1 MVDLQQKRN
10 PLIPSSSEKDFEIP
24 ENEAA
29 IVLDINDHAVA
40 GYDRKVYIGKVLK
53 VNDSDAN
60 LDEIWTDFE
69 NILYVV
75 PVPAQVKRGKTFET
89 FVLEN
94 MMKKISVWKNKNCL
108 FFLVLYCTRYSVRF
122 SFICKTITSLEI
134 ETDIMQ

>member
-1 MVDLQQKRN
+1 MVDLKQKRN

>member
-40 GYDRKVYIGKVLK
+40 GYDRKVYTGKVLK

>member
-29 IVLDINDHAVA
+29 IVLDINDHGVA

-75 PVPAQVKRGKTFET
+75 PVPAQVKQGKTFET

-94 MMKKISVWKNKNCL
+94 MMKKISVWKNKN
-108 FFLVLYCTRYSVRF
+108 
-122 SFICKTITSLEI
+122 
-134 ETDIMQ
+134 

>member
-94 MMKKISVWKNKNCL
+94 MTKKISVWKNKNCL

>member
-1 MVDLQQKRN
+1 M
-10 PLIPSSSEKDFEIP
+10 
-24 ENEAA
+24 
-29 IVLDINDHAVA
+29 
-40 GYDRKVYIGKVLK
+40 LK

-134 ETDIMQ
+134 EIDIMQ

>member
-94 MMKKISVWKNKNCL
+94 MMKKISVWKNKN
-108 FFLVLYCTRYSVRF
+108 
-122 SFICKTITSLEI
+122 
-134 ETDIMQ
+134 